1 MPHSESNDTLNQ
13 QDEISL
19 AELWRMI
26 VVNRSM
32 VYASL
37 AIFIAAG
44 VLLALLRPTTYT
56 VTSVIEVG
64 YLVQEG
70 KREPL
75 ESPDSVKAKI
85 ETALAPSM
93 SGESGQSPKLDKLS
107 VDIPNRSN
115 LLTITSNARADEVD
129 HTKTLQKNLI
139 GRLVEDHDRLLNL
152 HRTAITSKIAV
163 ANEELQRIQDER
175 LQQPEKRKLEAQL
188 QGANAALKLISDP
201 LLVAKKEGD
210 LKLALDGA
218 KQELEALKEME
229 TLYAQNSRTL
239 SQEKK
244 LLGQHVI
251 ELQQILAKAE
261 ASKPDSGARSAESN
275 AMMLLVLNNDLQNS
289 RIRLNNLEFQL
300 YIKLEERRAT
310 LEQQASQNRRSQRH
324 QTEVIA
330 QREREIEKFKIE
342 NMLAQQKQQ
351 AEIAKIEA
359 SLKELEALQEQR
371 VAMKKLEIN
380 ELAEQIDNL
389 SGTQAITRPMR
400 SQLPVGSPKSVILF
414 LAGLLGL
421 IIGILGV
428 FAKLMLQKGLLQT
441 VPAGSN

>member
-1 MPHSESNDTLNQ
+1 
-13 QDEISL
+13 
-19 AELWRMI
+19 
-26 VVNRSM
+26 
-32 VYASL
+32 
-37 AIFIAAG
+37 
-44 VLLALLRPTTYT
+44 
-56 VTSVIEVG
+56 
-64 YLVQEG
+64 
-70 KREPL
+70 
-75 ESPDSVKAKI
+75 
-85 ETALAPSM
+85 
-93 SGESGQSPKLDKLS
+93 
-107 VDIPNRSN
+107 
-115 LLTITSNARADEVD
+115 
-129 HTKTLQKNLI
+129 
-139 GRLVEDHDRLLNL
+139 
-152 HRTAITSKIAV
+152 
-163 ANEELQRIQDER
+163 
-175 LQQPEKRKLEAQL
+175 
-188 QGANAALKLISDP
+188 
-201 LLVAKKEGD
+201 VAKKEGD
-210 LKLALDGA
+210 LKIALDGA

>member
-1 MPHSESNDTLNQ
+1 
-13 QDEISL
+13 
-19 AELWRMI
+19 
-26 VVNRSM
+26 
-32 VYASL
+32 
-37 AIFIAAG
+37 
-44 VLLALLRPTTYT
+44 
-56 VTSVIEVG
+56 
-64 YLVQEG
+64 
-70 KREPL
+70 
-75 ESPDSVKAKI
+75 
-85 ETALAPSM
+85 
-93 SGESGQSPKLDKLS
+93 
-107 VDIPNRSN
+107 
-115 LLTITSNARADEVD
+115 
-129 HTKTLQKNLI
+129 
-139 GRLVEDHDRLLNL
+139 
-152 HRTAITSKIAV
+152 V